1 MKVVPNQLI
10 ELITNDSSEPETL
23 RTRVEDV
30 YDDIL
35 VVAAPSKHGVIVP
48 LRVGT
53 TVTLEFKVT
62 SAVQEG
68 RFKNTAILEK
78 RFETNVPVLQFRL
91 QGKWEKTQE
100 RKFVRVPV
108 LLDAVFYPLKEDGE
122 MGAATNGVVLNLS
135 GGGFHFRSSYTFE
148 LNDMIKIS
156 FYVDEVQVTT
166 KAQLVRYIPGEKD
179 RDYGFYFIDLLE
191 QHRKAIIKYVFQRQI
206 DMV

>member
-1 MKVVPNQLI
+1 
-10 ELITNDSSEPETL
+10 
-23 RTRVEDV
+23 
-30 YDDIL
+30 
-35 VVAAPSKHGVIVP
+35 
-48 LRVGT
+48 
-53 TVTLEFKVT
+53 
-62 SAVQEG
+62 
-68 RFKNTAILEK
+68 
-78 RFETNVPVLQFRL
+78 
-91 QGKWEKTQE
+91 
-100 RKFVRVPV
+100 
-108 LLDAVFYPLKEDGE
+108 

-148 LNDMIKIS
+148 LNDKIKIS